1 MTDDP
6 VVLDPRLLRGLA
18 HPLRVRLLELL
29 RIDGRSTATRLAER
43 LGQSSGATSYH
54 LRQLAEYGFVEEDPE
69 QGAGRE
75 RWWRAAHPTT
85 TLDKDSGVTLAE
97 AEGYLRAVAASY
109 SVRVGRFLDA
119 MTTLPEEWKAAW
131 TMSDTRLQL
140 SPEQASEL
148 KAEMFGLLAK
158 YRRTEPGVAGPE
170 GTAPTVVQWYVL
182 PEPGYAP
189 DQGPVPHRPA
199 EGSPGAGADP
209 AGGHLARPLGGEV
222 SPDRAGDPGTG
233 GTAPAASPGS
243 GEARNDTAGA
253 GDDGSGDGAR

>member
-29 RIDGRSTATRLAER
+29 RVDGRSTATRLAER

-119 MTTLPEEWKAAW
+119 MTTMPEEWKAAW

-140 SPEQASEL
+140 SPDQASEL
-148 KAEMFGLLAK
+148 KAEMFQVLAK

-182 PEPGYAP
+182 PEPGYSSDLPGAVAGDASP
-189 DQGPVPHRPA
+189 GNGPEHAVTPEAGA
-199 EGSPGAGADP
+199 EGS
-209 AGGHLARPLGGEV
+209 V
-222 SPDRAGDPGTG
+222 PGTG
-233 GTAPAASPGS
+233 
-243 GEARNDTAGA
+243 EARDQSVASGA
-253 GDDGSGDGAR
+253 GDQAGDGPR